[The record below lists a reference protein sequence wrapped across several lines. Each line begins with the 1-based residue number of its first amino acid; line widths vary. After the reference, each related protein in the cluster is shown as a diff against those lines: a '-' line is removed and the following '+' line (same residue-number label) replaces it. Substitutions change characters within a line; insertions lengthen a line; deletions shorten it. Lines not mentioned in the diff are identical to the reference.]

1 MIPRNA
7 RNIRVEEVTGVD
19 NYLALQNDNGEYYLN
34 GHWFIQ
40 WSGDYN
46 IAGTVVRYNRLG
58 NRDSFD
64 AAGPITEPLHIMVV
78 RLPLLN
84 FTQFLLISGYMLF
97 LLTWIYFLTLIF
109 CVLASDANP
118 ESWRCL
124 WVHGAKRKCNRHKT
138 PRVHMDVHG
147 LDSLHIL
154 LWFRYIKV
162 LC

>member
-78 RLPLLN
+78 QLPLLK
-84 FTQFLLISGYMLF
+84 FTHFWYMLF
-97 LLTWIYFLTLIF
+97 LLTWIYIFPNLDIWFISFWCKPGILALSLSTRCQKKMQQTQDPASSHGRTWIGLIAHPL
-109 CVLASDANP
+109 V
-118 ESWRCL
+118 
-124 WVHGAKRKCNRHKT
+124 VQ
-138 PRVHMDVHG
+138 V
-147 LDSLHIL
+147 
-154 LWFRYIKV
+154 Y
-162 LC
+162 

>member
-84 FTQFLLISGYMLF
+84 FTQFLLISGHMLF

-109 CVLASDANP
+109 FCFSFWCKPGILALSL
-118 ESWRCL
+118 STRCQKKMQQTQDPASS
-124 WVHGAKRKCNRHKT
+124 HGRIWI
-138 PRVHMDVHG
+138 G
-147 LDSLHIL
+147 LIAHPLVAQV
-154 LWFRYIKV
+154 Y
-162 LC
+162 

>member
-84 FTQFLLISGYMLF
+84 FTQFLLISGYILF
-97 LLTWIYFLTLIF
+97 LLT
-109 CVLASDANP
+109 
-118 ESWRCL
+118 
-124 WVHGAKRKCNRHKT
+124 
-138 PRVHMDVHG
+138 
-147 LDSLHIL
+147 
-154 LWFRYIKV
+154 
-162 LC
+162 

>member
-1 MIPRNA
+1 MFICMSTNVSKLFCYEESEVFFKGYVEATVIPRNA

-40 WSGDYN
+40 WTGDYN

-78 RLPLLN
+78 QLRLLK
-84 FTQFLLISGYMLF
+84 FTH
-97 LLTWIYFLTLIF
+97 F
-109 CVLASDANP
+109 C
-118 ESWRCL
+118 
-124 WVHGAKRKCNRHKT
+124 
-138 PRVHMDVHG
+138 
-147 LDSLHIL
+147 
-154 LWFRYIKV
+154 
-162 LC
+162 